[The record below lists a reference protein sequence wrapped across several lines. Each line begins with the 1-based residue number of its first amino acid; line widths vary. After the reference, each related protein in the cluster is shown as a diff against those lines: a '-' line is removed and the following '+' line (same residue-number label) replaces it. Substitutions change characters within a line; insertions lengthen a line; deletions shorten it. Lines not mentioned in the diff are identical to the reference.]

1 MIQKITMMIL
11 LTLIFNVGY
20 AQDDAKF
27 LDTKWDKM
35 LSKSNSYQNYK
46 VINKADLTD
55 IWNNVQDTVK
65 KFKTELDQERKEIKN
80 QKSQI
85 TSLEKKVEELKSN
98 LEQIKEE
105 KDNMTFMGASVDKYG
120 YAGFLWFIIAA
131 LGAGILIFFFL
142 FNKSNRVTKQKI
154 SDYENL
160 FNDFEDHKKN
170 SLEKERK
177 LKRDLQTQINL
188 TEELKNN
195 NRRS

>member
-11 LTLIFNVGY
+11 LALVFQLGH
-20 AQDDAKF
+20 AQKDDQF
-27 LDTKWDKM
+27 LDSKWNKM

-46 VINKADLTD
+46 VINKSDLTD

-65 KFKTELDQERKEIKN
+65 KFKTELSQEKKEIKN
-80 QKSQI
+80 QKTQLV
-85 TSLEKKVEELKSN
+85 SLEKKVEELKTA
-98 LEQIKEE
+98 LETEKEG

-120 YAGFLWFIIAA
+120 YAAFLWFIIAV
-131 LGAGILIFFFL
+131 LGGGILVFFYL

-154 SDYENL
+154 ADYENL
-160 FNDFEDHKKN
+160 FESFEDHKKN

>member
-1 MIQKITMMIL
+1 MMIL
-11 LTLIFNVGY
+11 LALVFQLGH
-20 AQDDAKF
+20 AQKDDQF
-27 LDTKWDKM
+27 LDSKWNKM

-46 VINKADLTD
+46 VINKSDLTD

-65 KFKTELDQERKEIKN
+65 KFKTELSQEKKEIKN
-80 QKSQI
+80 QKTQLV
-85 TSLEKKVEELKSN
+85 SLEKKVEELKTA
-98 LEQIKEE
+98 LETEKEG

-120 YAGFLWFIIAA
+120 YAAFLWFIIAV
-131 LGAGILIFFFL
+131 LGGGILVFFYL

-154 SDYENL
+154 ADYENL
-160 FNDFEDHKKN
+160 FESFEDHKKN